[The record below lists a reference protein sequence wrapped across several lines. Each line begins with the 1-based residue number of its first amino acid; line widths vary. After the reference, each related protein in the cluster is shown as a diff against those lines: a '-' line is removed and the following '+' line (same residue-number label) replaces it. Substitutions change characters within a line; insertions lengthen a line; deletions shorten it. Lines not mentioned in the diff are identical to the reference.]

1 MSGLYGEE
9 DSLGEVLVY
18 AVAGSN
24 FRWNSVQTSWG
35 PPDRFAD

>member
-1 MSGLYGEE
+1 MSGVDDEE

-24 FRWNSVQTSWG
+24 FRWKSVRT
-35 PPDRFAD
+35 